1 MKTEIDRLAKEVE
14 AKVIAWRRDIHQ
26 HPELSNRE
34 FRTGA
39 LVARHLKGL
48 GLEVKTD
55 VAKTGV
61 TGLLHGKKK
70 GAVVALR
77 ADMDALPVIE
87 MTKASYASKN
97 AGVMHACGHDCHT
110 AILMGTAEVL
120 TKMREKIT
128 GSVKFIFQ
136 PAEEGPPEGEE
147 GGAFLMIKEG
157 ALKDPMPDAI
167 IGLHVGRFPG
177 RVFFYRSG
185 PFMASGDVLNIVVK
199 GSQTHGAMPWQGVDP
214 IVVAAQIVIGLQSI
228 VSRQTDLTRTPAVI
242 SIGKISGGQRFNII
256 PQQVEM
262 MGTIR
267 VADNNIREEILVK
280 VRKTAQMIAKSAGA
294 TAKVTVKRA
303 FAVTFNDPALTAKVV
318 PILQKLVSK
327 EDVVE
332 VPLMTSSEDFS
343 FYQEKI
349 PGFFFF
355 MNVKPPNGDV
365 IPIHSPFFDVDE
377 KALITGVRALSHL
390 AVDFLKAKR

>member
-14 AKVIAWRRDIHQ
+14 AKIIAWRRDIHQ

-34 FRTGA
+34 VRTGA
-39 LVARHLKGL
+39 LVARHLKDL

-61 TGLLHGKKK
+61 IGLLHGKKK

-77 ADMDALPVIE
+77 ADMDALPVTE
-87 MTKASYASKN
+87 MTKAPYASKS

-120 TKMREKIT
+120 SKMREKIT

-157 ALKDPMPDAI
+157 ALKDPVPDAI
-167 IGLHVGRFPG
+167 IGLHIGRFPG
-177 RVFFYRSG
+177 GVFFYRSG

-214 IVVAAQIVIGLQSI
+214 ISVSAQIIIGLQSI
-228 VSRQTDLTRTPAVI
+228 VSRQIDLTRTPAVI
-242 SIGKISGGQRFNII
+242 SIGKISGGERFNII

-262 MGTIR
+262 IGTIR
-267 VADNNIREEILVK
+267 VADNKIREEILVK
-280 VRKTAQMIAKSAGA
+280 VKNTSEMIAKSAGA
-294 TAKVTVKRA
+294 TAEVTMKRA
-303 FAVTFNDPALTAKVV
+303 FAVTFNDPALTAKIA

-355 MNVKPPNGDV
+355 MNVKPPNGEV

-377 KALITGVRALSHL
+377 NALITGVRALSHL
-390 AVDFLKAKR
+390 AVDFLKAKQ

>member
-14 AKVIAWRRDIHQ
+14 AKIIAWRRDIHQ

-39 LVARHLKGL
+39 LVARHLKDL
-48 GLEVKTD
+48 GLEVRTG

-70 GAVVALR
+70 GAVIALR
-77 ADMDALPVIE
+77 ADMDALPVTE
-87 MTKASYASKN
+87 MTKAPYASKST
-97 AGVMHACGHDCHT
+97 GVMHACGHDCHT

-120 TKMREKIT
+120 AKMREKII

-177 RVFFYRSG
+177 RLFFYRSG
-185 PFMASGDVLNIVVK
+185 PFMASGDVLNILVK

-214 IVVAAQIVIGLQSI
+214 IVVAAQIIIGLQSI

-267 VADNNIREEILVK
+267 VADNNIHEEILVK
-280 VRKTAQMIAKSAGA
+280 VKKTAQMIAKSAGA

-303 FAVTFNDPALTAKVV
+303 FAVTFNDPALTAKIV
-318 PILQKLVSK
+318 PILQKLVGK

-332 VPLMTSSEDFS
+332 APLMTGSEDFS

-365 IPIHSPFFDVDE
+365 IPVHSPFFDVDE
-377 KALITGVRALSHL
+377 SALITGVRALSHL
-390 AVDFLKAKR
+390 AVDFLKAKH